1 MQALLDVIVP
11 VFVVIGFGY
20 LAVWRG
26 FFSNSN
32 VEGLMKFTQNFAI
45 PCLLFNAIAEIDLQ
59 STFQVDLLAAFYSGA
74 FISFLAGVLGGR
86 YIFAREWEVCVAIGF
101 CCLFSNSLL
110 LGLAIT
116 ERVYGPEVLATNFV
130 IVALHAPFCYGVGI
144 FAMEI
149 ARNRS
154 QKPSIIFKNV
164 ATAMFRNALVLGIIA
179 GFVFNFYNLSLPKPV
194 DDAVDMIVLV
204 ALPTALFGMGGVLYQ
219 YRPAGDVGPIIM
231 VVIISLLIHPSLV
244 WMFGRALALDQNAF
258 RSAVVTSA
266 MAPGINGFVFANM
279 YGHGRRVAA
288 SVVLICTA
296 ASILTVWG
304 WLALLG

>member
-20 LAVWRG
+20 LAVWMG

-86 YIFAREWEVCVAIGF
+86 YIFAREWEDCVAIGF

-116 ERVYGPEVLATNFV
+116 ERAYGPEVLATNFV

-179 GFVFNFYNLSLPKPV
+179 GFVFNFYNLSLPKPM

-231 VVIISLLIHPSLV
+231 VVIISLLIHPTLV
-244 WMFGRALALDQNAF
+244 WMFGRAVALDQNAF

>member
-86 YIFAREWEVCVAIGF
+86 YIFAREWEDCVAIGF

-116 ERVYGPEVLATNFV
+116 ERAYGPEVLATNFV

-154 QKPSIIFKNV
+154 QMPSIIFKNV

-179 GFVFNFYNLSLPKPV
+179 GFVFNFYNLSLPKPM

-231 VVIISLLIHPSLV
+231 VVIISLLMHPSLV
-244 WMFGRALALDQNAF
+244 WMFGRAVALDQNAF

>member
-86 YIFAREWEVCVAIGF
+86 YIFAREWEDCVAIGF

-116 ERVYGPEVLATNFV
+116 ERAYGPEVLATNFV

-154 QKPSIIFKNV
+154 QMPSIIFKNV

-179 GFVFNFYNLSLPKPV
+179 GFVFNFYNLSLPKPM

-231 VVIISLLIHPSLV
+231 VVIISLLMHPSLV
-244 WMFGRALALDQNAF
+244 WIFGRAAALDQNAF

-304 WLALLG
+304 WLAILG

>member
-86 YIFAREWEVCVAIGF
+86 YIFAREWEDCVAIGF

-116 ERVYGPEVLATNFV
+116 ERAYGPEVLATNFV

-164 ATAMFRNALVLGIIA
+164 AIAMFRNALVLGIIA

-204 ALPTALFGMGGVLYQ
+204 ALPTALFGMGGVLYK

-231 VVIISLLIHPSLV
+231 VVIISLLMHPSLV
-244 WMFGRALALDQNAF
+244 WMFGRAVALDQNAF

>member
-86 YIFAREWEVCVAIGF
+86 YIFARDWEDCVAIGF

-116 ERVYGPEVLATNFV
+116 ERAYGPEVLATNFV

-179 GFVFNFYNLSLPKPV
+179 GFVFNFYNLSLPKPM

-231 VVIISLLIHPSLV
+231 VVIISLLMHPSLV
-244 WMFGRALALDQNAF
+244 WIFGRAVALDQNAF

>member
-86 YIFAREWEVCVAIGF
+86 YIFAREWEDCVAIGF

-116 ERVYGPEVLATNFV
+116 ERAYGPEVLATNFV

-164 ATAMFRNALVLGIIA
+164 AIAMFRNALVLGIIA
-179 GFVFNFYNLSLPKPV
+179 GFVFNFYNLSLPKPM

-244 WMFGRALALDQNAF
+244 WMFGRAVALDQNAF

>member
-59 STFQVDLLAAFYSGA
+59 STFQVDLLVAFYSGA

-86 YIFAREWEVCVAIGF
+86 YIFAREWEDCVAIGF

-116 ERVYGPEVLATNFV
+116 ERAYGPEVLATNFV

-179 GFVFNFYNLSLPKPV
+179 GFVFNFYNLSLPKPM

-204 ALPTALFGMGGVLYQ
+204 ALTTALFGMGGVLYQ

-244 WMFGRALALDQNAF
+244 WMFGRAVALDQNAF

>member
-86 YIFAREWEVCVAIGF
+86 YIFAREWEDCVAIGF

-116 ERVYGPEVLATNFV
+116 ERAYGPEVLATNFV

-179 GFVFNFYNLSLPKPV
+179 GFVFNFYNLSLPKPM
-194 DDAVDMIVLV
+194 DDAIDMIVLV

-231 VVIISLLIHPSLV
+231 VVIISLLMHPSLV
-244 WMFGRALALDQNAF
+244 WMFGRAVALDQNAF

>member
-45 PCLLFNAIAEIDLQ
+45 PCLLFNAIAEIDLR

-74 FISFLAGVLGGR
+74 FISFLAGILGGR
-86 YIFAREWEVCVAIGF
+86 YIFAREWEDCVAIGF

-116 ERVYGPEVLATNFV
+116 ERAYGPEVLATNFV

-164 ATAMFRNALVLGIIA
+164 AIAMFRNALVLGIIA

-231 VVIISLLIHPSLV
+231 VVIISLLMHPSLV
-244 WMFGRALALDQNAF
+244 WIFGRAAALDQNAF

-304 WLALLG
+304 WLAILG

>member
-86 YIFAREWEVCVAIGF
+86 YIFAREWEDCVAIGF

-116 ERVYGPEVLATNFV
+116 ERAYGPEVLATNFV

-179 GFVFNFYNLSLPKPV
+179 GFVFNFYNLSLPKPM

-219 YRPAGDVGPIIM
+219 YRPAGDIGPIIM

-244 WMFGRALALDQNAF
+244 WMFGRAVALDQNAF

>member
-86 YIFAREWEVCVAIGF
+86 YIFAREWEDCVAIGF

-116 ERVYGPEVLATNFV
+116 ERAYGPEVLATNFV

-179 GFVFNFYNLSLPKPV
+179 GFVFNFYNLSLPKPM
-194 DDAVDMIVLV
+194 DDAIDMIVLV

-231 VVIISLLIHPSLV
+231 VVIISLLMHPSLV
-244 WMFGRALALDQNAF
+244 WIFGRAAALDQNAF
-258 RSAVVTSA
+258 RYAVVTSA

>member
-26 FFSNSN
+26 FFSNSD

-59 STFQVDLLAAFYSGA
+59 NTFQVDLLAAFYSGA
-74 FISFLAGVLGGR
+74 TISFFAGILGAR
-86 YIFAREWEVCVAIGF
+86 FLFARDWEDCVAIGF

-116 ERVYGPEVLATNFV
+116 ERAYGPEVLAKNFV
-130 IVALHAPFCYGVGI
+130 IVALHAPFCYGLGI

-154 QKPSIIFKNV
+154 QPLGIILKNV
-164 ATAMFRNALVLGIIA
+164 AIAMFKNALVLGIIA
-179 GFVFNFYNLSLPKPV
+179 GFVLNFYNLSLPKPIN
-194 DDAVDMIVLV
+194 DALDMIVMV

-219 YRPAGDVGPIIM
+219 YRPAGDIGPIIM
-231 VVIISLLIHPSLV
+231 VGIISLLMHPLLV
-244 WMFGRALALDQNAF
+244 WIFGRAVVLDQNAF

-279 YGHGRRVAA
+279 YGRGRRVAA
-288 SVVLICTA
+288 SAVLICTA

-304 WLALLG
+304 WITLLR

>member
-59 STFQVDLLAAFYSGA
+59 STFQVDLLVAFYSGA

-86 YIFAREWEVCVAIGF
+86 YIFAREWEDCVAIGF

-116 ERVYGPEVLATNFV
+116 ERAYGPEVLATNFV

-179 GFVFNFYNLSLPKPV
+179 GFVFNFYNLSLPKPM

-244 WMFGRALALDQNAF
+244 WMFGRAVALDQNAF

>member
-86 YIFAREWEVCVAIGF
+86 YIFAREWEDCVAIGF

-116 ERVYGPEVLATNFV
+116 ERAYGPEVLATNFV

-154 QKPSIIFKNV
+154 QKPNIIFKNV

-179 GFVFNFYNLSLPKPV
+179 GFVFNFYNLTLPKPM

-244 WMFGRALALDQNAF
+244 WMFGRAVALDQNAF

>member
-26 FFSNSN
+26 FFSNSD

-45 PCLLFNAIAEIDLQ
+45 PCLLFKAIAETDLQ
-59 STFQVDLLAAFYSGA
+59 NTFQAELLAAFYSGA
-74 FISFLAGVLGGR
+74 TISFFAGIFGGR
-86 YIFAREWEVCVAIGF
+86 FLFARDWEDCVAIGF
-101 CCLFSNSLL
+101 CCLFSNSLM

-116 ERVYGPEVLATNFV
+116 ERAYGPEVLATNFV
-130 IVALHAPFCYGVGI
+130 IVALHAPFCYGLGI
-144 FAMEI
+144 FAMEV
-149 ARNRS
+149 ARNRN
-154 QKPSIIFKNV
+154 QRPSFILKNV
-164 ATAMFRNALVLGIIA
+164 ALAMFRNALVLGILA
-179 GFVFNFYNLSLPKPV
+179 GFVFNLCSLSLPNPI

-219 YRPAGDVGPIIM
+219 YRPAGDIGPIIM
-231 VVIISLLIHPSLV
+231 VGIISLLMHPILV
-244 WMFGRALALDQNAF
+244 WTFGRALALDQNAF

-266 MAPGINGFVFANM
+266 MAPGINGFVFASI
-279 YGHGRRVAA
+279 YERGRRVAA

-296 ASILTVWG
+296 ASIITVWG
-304 WLALLG
+304 WLALLA

>member
-20 LAVWRG
+20 LAVWMG

-86 YIFAREWEVCVAIGF
+86 YIFAREWEDCVAIGF

-116 ERVYGPEVLATNFV
+116 ERAYGPEVLATNFV

-179 GFVFNFYNLSLPKPV
+179 GFVFNFYNLSLPKPM

-244 WMFGRALALDQNAF
+244 WMFGRAVALDQNAF

>member
-86 YIFAREWEVCVAIGF
+86 YIFAREWEDCVAIGF

-116 ERVYGPEVLATNFV
+116 ERAYGPEVLATNFV

-154 QKPSIIFKNV
+154 QKPSILFKNV

-179 GFVFNFYNLSLPKPV
+179 GFVFNFYNLSLPKPM
-194 DDAVDMIVLV
+194 DDAIDMIVLV

-231 VVIISLLIHPSLV
+231 VVIISLLMHPSLV
-244 WMFGRALALDQNAF
+244 WMFGRAVALDQNAF

>member
-1 MQALLDVIVP
+1 MQAVLDVIVP

-86 YIFAREWEVCVAIGF
+86 YIFAREWEHCVAIGF

-116 ERVYGPEVLATNFV
+116 ERAYGPEVLATNFV
-130 IVALHAPFCYGVGI
+130 IVALHAPFCYGLGI

-154 QKPSIIFKNV
+154 QKPNIIFKNV

-179 GFVFNFYNLSLPKPV
+179 GFVFNFYNLSLPKPM

-231 VVIISLLIHPSLV
+231 VVIISLLVHPSLV
-244 WMFGRALALDQNAF
+244 WMFGRAVALDQNAF

>member
-32 VEGLMKFTQNFAI
+32 VEGLMKFTQNFAN

-86 YIFAREWEVCVAIGF
+86 YIFAREWEDCVAIGF

-116 ERVYGPEVLATNFV
+116 ERAYGPEVLATNFV

-154 QKPSIIFKNV
+154 QKPSILFKNV

-231 VVIISLLIHPSLV
+231 VVIISLLMHPSLV
-244 WMFGRALALDQNAF
+244 WMFGRAVALDQNAF

>member
-86 YIFAREWEVCVAIGF
+86 YIFAREWEDCVAIGF

-116 ERVYGPEVLATNFV
+116 ERAYGPEVLATNFV

-179 GFVFNFYNLSLPKPV
+179 GFVFNFYNLSLPKPM

-231 VVIISLLIHPSLV
+231 VVIISLLMHPSLV
-244 WMFGRALALDQNAF
+244 WMFGRAVALDQNAF

>member
-74 FISFLAGVLGGR
+74 FISFVAGVLGGR
-86 YIFAREWEVCVAIGF
+86 YIFAREWEDCVAIGF

-116 ERVYGPEVLATNFV
+116 ERAYGPEVLATNFV

-154 QKPSIIFKNV
+154 QKPNIIFKNV

-179 GFVFNFYNLSLPKPV
+179 GFVFNFYNLTLPKPM

-231 VVIISLLIHPSLV
+231 VVIISLLMHPSLV
-244 WMFGRALALDQNAF
+244 WMFGRAVALDQNAF

-279 YGHGRRVAA
+279 YGHGCRVAA

>member
-86 YIFAREWEVCVAIGF
+86 YIFAREWEDCVAIGF

-116 ERVYGPEVLATNFV
+116 ERAYGPEVLATNFV

-154 QKPSIIFKNV
+154 QKPSILFKNV

-179 GFVFNFYNLSLPKPV
+179 GFVFNFYNLSLPKPM

-231 VVIISLLIHPSLV
+231 VVIISLLMHPSLV
-244 WMFGRALALDQNAF
+244 WMFGRAVALDQNAF

>member
-86 YIFAREWEVCVAIGF
+86 YIFAREWEDCVAIGF

-116 ERVYGPEVLATNFV
+116 ERAYGPEVLATNFV

-154 QKPSIIFKNV
+154 QNLSIIFKNV

-179 GFVFNFYNLSLPKPV
+179 GFVFNFYNLSLPKPM

-244 WMFGRALALDQNAF
+244 WMFGRAVALDQNSF

>member
-86 YIFAREWEVCVAIGF
+86 YIFAREWEDCVAIGF

-116 ERVYGPEVLATNFV
+116 ERAYGPEVLATNFV
-130 IVALHAPFCYGVGI
+130 IVALHAPFCYGLGI

-179 GFVFNFYNLSLPKPV
+179 GFVFNFYNLSLPKPM

-231 VVIISLLIHPSLV
+231 VVIISLLMHPSLV
-244 WMFGRALALDQNAF
+244 WMFGRAVALDQNAF

>member
-74 FISFLAGVLGGR
+74 FISFLTGVLGGR
-86 YIFAREWEVCVAIGF
+86 YIFAREWEDCVAIGF

-116 ERVYGPEVLATNFV
+116 ERAYGPEVLATNFV

-179 GFVFNFYNLSLPKPV
+179 GFVFNFYNLSLPKPM

-231 VVIISLLIHPSLV
+231 VVIISLLMHPSLV
-244 WMFGRALALDQNAF
+244 WMFGRAVALDQNAF

>member
-20 LAVWRG
+20 LAVWMG

-59 STFQVDLLAAFYSGA
+59 STFQVDLLVAFYSGA

-86 YIFAREWEVCVAIGF
+86 YIFAREWEDCVAIGF

-116 ERVYGPEVLATNFV
+116 ERAYGPEVLATNFV

-179 GFVFNFYNLSLPKPV
+179 GFVFNFYNLSLPKPM

-244 WMFGRALALDQNAF
+244 WMFGRAVALDQNAF

>member
-59 STFQVDLLAAFYSGA
+59 STFQVDLLAVFYSGA
-74 FISFLAGVLGGR
+74 FISFFAGVLGGR
-86 YIFAREWEVCVAIGF
+86 YIFAREWEDCVAIGF

-116 ERVYGPEVLATNFV
+116 ERAYGPEVLATNFV
-130 IVALHAPFCYGVGI
+130 IVALHAPFCYGIGI

-164 ATAMFRNALVLGIIA
+164 AIAMFRNALVLGIIA
-179 GFVFNFYNLSLPKPV
+179 GFVFNFYNLSLPKPM

-244 WMFGRALALDQNAF
+244 WMFGRAVALDQNAF

>member
-86 YIFAREWEVCVAIGF
+86 YIFAREWEDCVAIGF

-116 ERVYGPEVLATNFV
+116 ERAYGPEVLATNFV
-130 IVALHAPFCYGVGI
+130 IVALHAPICYGLGI
-144 FAMEI
+144 FAMEV

-204 ALPTALFGMGGVLYQ
+204 ALPTALFGMGGVLYK

-231 VVIISLLIHPSLV
+231 VVIISLLMHPSLV
-244 WMFGRALALDQNAF
+244 WMFGRAVALDQNAF

>member
-86 YIFAREWEVCVAIGF
+86 YIFAREWEDCVAIGF

-116 ERVYGPEVLATNFV
+116 ERAYGPEVLATNFV

-231 VVIISLLIHPSLV
+231 VVIISLLMHPSLV
-244 WMFGRALALDQNAF
+244 WIFGRAAALDQNAF

>member
-74 FISFLAGVLGGR
+74 FFSFLAGVLGGR
-86 YIFAREWEVCVAIGF
+86 YIFAREWEDCVAIGF

-116 ERVYGPEVLATNFV
+116 ERAYGPEVLATNFV
-130 IVALHAPFCYGVGI
+130 IVALHAPFCYGLGI

-231 VVIISLLIHPSLV
+231 VVIISLLMHPSLV
-244 WMFGRALALDQNAF
+244 WMFGRAVALDQNAF

-279 YGHGRRVAA
+279 YGYGRRVAA

>member
-86 YIFAREWEVCVAIGF
+86 YIFAREWEDCVAIGF

-116 ERVYGPEVLATNFV
+116 ERAYGPEVLATNFV
-130 IVALHAPFCYGVGI
+130 IVALHAPFCYGLGI

-179 GFVFNFYNLSLPKPV
+179 GFVFNFYNLTLPKPM

-231 VVIISLLIHPSLV
+231 VVIISLLMHPSLV
-244 WMFGRALALDQNAF
+244 WMFGRAVALDQNAF

>member
-86 YIFAREWEVCVAIGF
+86 YIFAREWEDCVAIGF

-116 ERVYGPEVLATNFV
+116 ERAYGPEVLATNFV

-149 ARNRS
+149 ARNSS
-154 QKPSIIFKNV
+154 QKPSIIFNNV
-164 ATAMFRNALVLGIIA
+164 AIAMFRNALVLGIIA
-179 GFVFNFYNLSLPKPV
+179 GFVFNFYNLSLPKPM

-244 WMFGRALALDQNAF
+244 WMFGRAVALDQNAF

-288 SVVLICTA
+288 SVVLICTS

>member
-86 YIFAREWEVCVAIGF
+86 YIFAREWEDCVAIGF

-116 ERVYGPEVLATNFV
+116 ERAYGPEVLATNFV

-154 QKPSIIFKNV
+154 QKPNIIFKNV

-231 VVIISLLIHPSLV
+231 VVIISLLMHPSLV
-244 WMFGRALALDQNAF
+244 WMFGRAVALDQNAF

>member
-86 YIFAREWEVCVAIGF
+86 YIFAREWEDCVAIGF

-116 ERVYGPEVLATNFV
+116 ERAYGPEVLATNFV

-179 GFVFNFYNLSLPKPV
+179 GFVFNFYNLSLPKPM

-231 VVIISLLIHPSLV
+231 VVIISLLMHPSLV
-244 WMFGRALALDQNAF
+244 WIFGRAAALDQNAF

-304 WLALLG
+304 WLAILG

>member
-86 YIFAREWEVCVAIGF
+86 YIFAREWEDCVAIGF

-116 ERVYGPEVLATNFV
+116 ERAYGPEVLATNFV

-219 YRPAGDVGPIIM
+219 YRPTGDIGPIIM
-231 VVIISLLIHPSLV
+231 VVIISLLMHPSLV
-244 WMFGRALALDQNAF
+244 WMFGRAVALDQNAF

>member
-86 YIFAREWEVCVAIGF
+86 YIFAREWEDCVAIGF

-116 ERVYGPEVLATNFV
+116 ERAYGPEVLATNFV

-154 QKPSIIFKNV
+154 QKPSIICKNV

-179 GFVFNFYNLSLPKPV
+179 GFVFNFYNLSLPKPM

-244 WMFGRALALDQNAF
+244 WMFGWAVALDQNAF

>member
-86 YIFAREWEVCVAIGF
+86 YIFAREWEDCVAIGF

-116 ERVYGPEVLATNFV
+116 ERAYGPEVLATNFV

-154 QKPSIIFKNV
+154 QKPNIIFKNV

-179 GFVFNFYNLSLPKPV
+179 GFVFNFYNLSLPKPM

-231 VVIISLLIHPSLV
+231 VVIISLLMHPSLV
-244 WMFGRALALDQNAF
+244 WMFGRAVALDQNAF

>member
-86 YIFAREWEVCVAIGF
+86 YIFAREWEDCVAIGF

-116 ERVYGPEVLATNFV
+116 ERAYGPEVLATNFV

-154 QKPSIIFKNV
+154 QNPSIIFKNV
-164 ATAMFRNALVLGIIA
+164 AIAMFRNALVLGIIA
-179 GFVFNFYNLSLPKPV
+179 GFVFNFYNLTLPKPM

-244 WMFGRALALDQNAF
+244 WMFGRAVALDQNAF